1 MDIIIFLAV
10 LSVLVI
16 VHEWGHFFTAKSLGV
31 VVEKFSVGFGPKLFS
46 RQHKGTE
53 FLVSAIP
60 LGGYIKMAGDDRH
73 DCKGTVGEFFSH
85 PLGHRALIVL
95 MGPVVN
101 FIFAF
106 ICLVA
111 IFAAGFPGVSTHI
124 MAVKENGAAQAAGLL
139 QGDKILAVN
148 SRKIYGQGHLDRLL
162 RAPLQVPLQILV
174 QRGDALIQLPV
185 TPPRNRVENEFGE
198 EEPIFD
204 LGVDY
209 LGNEVGWLAE
219 GAPAHAAGLKEG
231 DKIVDINGTVIHG
244 WSDIQDNIRHSTAET
259 LILTYLRNGEKTTV
273 HVSPR
278 VETFK
283 NKDGKEE
290 EIRMIGVGP
299 TQQIETYRFGMVD
312 SVRNAGSELVNI
324 ITLTLKTLGKVVT
337 GSLSAKR
344 AIGGPIRIFSVVSNA
359 AAMGILSLI
368 YVMAVISASL
378 GLFNLFPVPV
388 LDGGHIFLCLIEK
401 LRGRPLPLK
410 WEENL
415 NKAGFTA
422 LMVLMAFVIY
432 NDIVEV
438 GLLKKISDW
447 VTQIR

>member
-299 TQQIETYRFGMVD
+299 TQQIETYWFGMVD

-359 AAMGILSLI
+359 AAMG
-368 YVMAVISASL
+368 
-378 GLFNLFPVPV
+378 
-388 LDGGHIFLCLIEK
+388 FL
-401 LRGRPLPLK
+401 
-410 WEENL
+410 
-415 NKAGFTA
+415 A
-422 LMVLMAFVIY
+422 
-432 NDIVEV
+432 
-438 GLLKKISDW
+438 
-447 VTQIR
+447 

>member
-244 WSDIQDNIRHSTAET
+244 WSDIQDNIRHST
-259 LILTYLRNGEKTTV
+259 
-273 HVSPR
+273 
-278 VETFK
+278 
-283 NKDGKEE
+283 
-290 EIRMIGVGP
+290 
-299 TQQIETYRFGMVD
+299 Q
-312 SVRNAGSELVNI
+312 
-324 ITLTLKTLGKVVT
+324 
-337 GSLSAKR
+337 
-344 AIGGPIRIFSVVSNA
+344 
-359 AAMGILSLI
+359 
-368 YVMAVISASL
+368 
-378 GLFNLFPVPV
+378 
-388 LDGGHIFLCLIEK
+388 
-401 LRGRPLPLK
+401 RPKP
-410 WEENL
+410 
-415 NKAGFTA
+415 
-422 LMVLMAFVIY
+422 
-432 NDIVEV
+432 
-438 GLLKKISDW
+438 
-447 VTQIR
+447 

>member
-1 MDIIIFLAV
+1 
-10 LSVLVI
+10 
-16 VHEWGHFFTAKSLGV
+16 
-31 VVEKFSVGFGPKLFS
+31 
-46 RQHKGTE
+46 
-53 FLVSAIP
+53 
-60 LGGYIKMAGDDRH
+60 
-73 DCKGTVGEFFSH
+73 
-85 PLGHRALIVL
+85 
-95 MGPVVN
+95 
-101 FIFAF
+101 
-106 ICLVA
+106 
-111 IFAAGFPGVSTHI
+111 
-124 MAVKENGAAQAAGLL
+124 
-139 QGDKILAVN
+139 
-148 SRKIYGQGHLDRLL
+148 
-162 RAPLQVPLQILV
+162 
-174 QRGDALIQLPV
+174 
-185 TPPRNRVENEFGE
+185 
-198 EEPIFD
+198 
-204 LGVDY
+204 
-209 LGNEVGWLAE
+209 
-219 GAPAHAAGLKEG
+219 
-231 DKIVDINGTVIHG
+231 
-244 WSDIQDNIRHSTAET
+244 
-259 LILTYLRNGEKTTV
+259 
-273 HVSPR
+273 
-278 VETFK
+278 
-283 NKDGKEE
+283 
-290 EIRMIGVGP
+290 MIGVGP